1 MSLLEKPFITPDR
14 ALEGQ
19 QPINFNHMKSFEKFD
34 KKDVRNNNEVDYCI
48 LWVPA
53 EAHQAGQ
60 SIEWRYADKA
70 CRDSDYNALLAKI
83 SVPLSS

>member
-14 ALEGQ
+14 ALENQ
-19 QPINFNHMKSFEKFD
+19 QPINFNHMKSFD
-34 KKDVRNNNEVDYCI
+34 KTDKVDVKNGNAKSYCI

-83 SVPLSS
+83 SVPLGS